1 MNYNDAKRNL
11 YAQIGSSSPDKNAA
25 SSNNYENA
33 KSGLYRELGY
43 EAPSKTSIQ
52 AIKNSTTLLLIG
64 ILLLQQPKKI

>member
-11 YAQIGSSSPDKNAA
+11 YAQIGSSTPDKNTA

-33 KSGLYRELGY
+33 KRGLYRESGY

-52 AIKNSTTLLLIG
+52 G
-64 ILLLQQPKKI
+64 